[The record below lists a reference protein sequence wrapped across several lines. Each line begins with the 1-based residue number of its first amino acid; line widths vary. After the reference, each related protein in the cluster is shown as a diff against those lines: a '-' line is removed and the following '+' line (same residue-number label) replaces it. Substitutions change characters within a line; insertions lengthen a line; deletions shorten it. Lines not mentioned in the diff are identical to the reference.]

1 MKMKKGLVWTLGI
14 VGAVVVLTVVALVA
28 QSSGLIQSFGSIS
41 KDEMPADYTKGEYFE
56 PETKTQ
62 EAMAD
67 NSVAHDKDMTASTTA
82 APTPERPGSA
92 VSGSGFAKMKTELKD
107 YVSLTK
113 QMLNKNGTLTI
124 ESDDPMAASQ
134 KCSDVAMRF
143 GGDILSTN
151 TSYYGSSAS
160 VTMTLR
166 VPVATF
172 EKAINEI
179 QKVGKLTSINTSAE
193 DVTSEYINLDASRK
207 TKEKMIKQ
215 LNSLLDNARNE
226 EAMVQ
231 MYEKIAQY
239 EQELES
245 IVGQQK
251 YLEGMTSYSR
261 INLTIS
267 KSGVV
272 VSYPESNDFLEALE
286 IIWKAFLTAMLWI
299 LVVVV
304 VALPILGLIL
314 LIVWIVKLFS
324 RQNKSQQ

>member
-28 QSSGLIQSFGSIS
+28 QNSGLIQSFGSASNGYDESEYVRGDYAVSES
-41 KDEMPADYTKGEYFE
+41 KAMDNRQASPSEMD
-56 PETKTQ
+56 
-62 EAMAD
+62 
-67 NSVAHDKDMTASTTA
+67 STASTTA
-82 APTPERPGSA
+82 APEPAKPGMST
-92 VSGSGFAKMKTELKD
+92 GGGYAKMKAELKD

-143 GGDILSTN
+143 GGDILNTN
-151 TSYYGSSAS
+151 TSYYGSSAT

-179 QKVGKLTSINTSAE
+179 QKVGKVTSINTSAE

-267 KSGVV
+267 KPGETVT
-272 VSYPESNDFLEALE
+272 YPEDNDFLEALKV
-286 IIWKAFLTAMLWI
+286 IWKAFLTAMLWI
-299 LVVVV
+299 LVIVV

-314 LIVWIVKLFS
+314 LIVWIVKLFT
-324 RQNKSQQ
+324 RQHKPQQ

>member
-28 QSSGLIQSFGSIS
+28 QNSGLIQSFGNTSHS
-41 KDEMPADYTKGEYFE
+41 YDEQEYTRGEYDTVSDSKKME
-56 PETKTQ
+56 NTPMEQETNG
-62 EAMAD
+62 A
-67 NSVAHDKDMTASTTA
+67 VSTTV
-82 APTPERPGSA
+82 APEPAKPGMSTGGGIA
-92 VSGSGFAKMKTELKD
+92 NIKADLKD
-107 YVSLTK
+107 YVSPLTK

-124 ESDDPMAASQ
+124 ESDDPMAAMQ

-143 GGDILSTN
+143 GGDILNTN
-151 TSYYGSSAS
+151 TSYYGSSAT

-179 QKVGKLTSINTSAE
+179 QKAGKVTSINTSAE

-261 INLTIS
+261 ISLTIS
-267 KSGVV
+267 KPGETVT
-272 VSYPESNDFLEALE
+272 YPEDNDFLEALKV
-286 IIWKAFLTAMLWI
+286 IWKAFLTAMLWI
-299 LVVVV
+299 LVIVV
-304 VALPILGLIL
+304 VALPILGFIL
-314 LIVWIVKLFS
+314 LIVWIVKLFT
-324 RQNKSQQ
+324 RQHKPQQ

>member
-28 QSSGLIQSFGSIS
+28 QNSGLIQSFGSANYSYDEEEYTRGNYSVSES
-41 KDEMPADYTKGEYFE
+41 KPVESAKS
-56 PETKTQ
+56 
-62 EAMAD
+62 AR
-67 NSVAHDKDMTASTTA
+67 DMDSTALTTA
-82 APTPERPGSA
+82 APEPARPGMSTGGGITNVKA
-92 VSGSGFAKMKTELKD
+92 ELKD

-124 ESDDPMAASQ
+124 ESDDPMVASQ
-134 KCSDVAMRF
+134 KCSEVAMRF
-143 GGDILSTN
+143 GGDILNTN
-151 TSYYGSSAS
+151 TNYYGSSAT

-179 QKVGKLTSINTSAE
+179 QKTGKVTSINTSAE

-226 EAMVQ
+226 EVMVQ

-245 IVGQQK
+245 IIGQQK

-267 KSGVV
+267 KPGEA
-272 VSYPESNDFLEALE
+272 VSYPEDNDFLDALL

-299 LVVVV
+299 LVIVV
-304 VALPILGLIL
+304 VALPILGFIL
-314 LIVWIVKLFS
+314 LIVWIVKLFT
-324 RQNKSQQ
+324 RQRKPQQ